1 MQNITLLD
9 PQFHT
14 RPTRLSRGFSALTS
28 TITPSLLSP
37 SLVRSSQVFFRSLKK
52 QPRRVYIALTSSSGA
67 RETLH
72 SSEGRRDGWNKKEER
87 KNSFSVCFDVS
98 LSFLLSGVLQHRIY
112 AISMRVAFKGATAA
126 RPSGWELELRV
137 GMLPRPTIPASP
149 TSYRPLFLRK
159 KPFSPDSALW
169 PARIGRNV
177 EEEEEERPRDIW
189 RPQPRY

>member
-67 RETLH
+67 RDTTQLR
-72 SSEGRRDGWNKKEER
+72 GDGIKKRRER
-87 KNSFSVCFDVS
+87 IAFPFVLTS

>member
-67 RETLH
+67 RDTTQLR
-72 SSEGRRDGWNKKEER
+72 GDGIKKRRER
-87 KNSFSVCFDVS
+87 IAFPFVLTS
-98 LSFLLSGVLQHRIY
+98 LSFLLSGVLQHRIC
-112 AISMRVAFKGATAA
+112 AISMRVAFKGSTAGTE
-126 RPSGWELELRV
+126 SGNAAAAPNDH
-137 GMLPRPTIPASP
+137 PRFPASP
-149 TSYRPLFLRK
+149 AHFLSAPL
-159 KPFSPDSALW
+159 SPQKALLS
-169 PARIGRNV
+169 
-177 EEEEEERPRDIW
+177 
-189 RPQPRY
+189 